1 LQKLKIGKM
10 RVIGELPNDFCK
22 ISLFQWNEK
31 YLVKFELGLYEQTFK
46 IDEYEVADVEELKSL
61 ISEDFIKKVMQRFDN
76 MHADWGKVALN

>member
-1 LQKLKIGKM
+1 M

-46 IDEYEVADVEELKSL
+46 IDEYEVPDVEELKSL
-61 ISEDFIKKVMQRFDN
+61 ITDEFIKKVMKRFDD
-76 MHADWGKVALN
+76 MHTDWGEIAMS

>member
-1 LQKLKIGKM
+1 M

-61 ISEDFIKKVMQRFDN
+61 ISEGFIKKVMKRFDD
-76 MHADWGKVALN
+76 MHTDWGEVALS

>member
-1 LQKLKIGKM
+1 M

-61 ISEDFIKKVMQRFDN
+61 ISEDFIKKVMKRFDE
-76 MHADWGKVALN
+76 MHADWGSIALT

>member
-1 LQKLKIGKM
+1 M

-61 ISEDFIKKVMQRFDN
+61 ISDEFIKKVMKRFDE
-76 MHADWGKVALN
+76 MHADWGKVALG

>member
-1 LQKLKIGKM
+1 M

-61 ISEDFIKKVMQRFDN
+61 ISEDFIKKVMQRFDD
-76 MHADWGKVALN
+76 MHTDWGEVALN

>member
-1 LQKLKIGKM
+1 M

-61 ISEDFIKKVMQRFDN
+61 ISKEFIQKVMSRFDE
-76 MHADWGKVALN
+76 MHVDWGEIALS

>member
-1 LQKLKIGKM
+1 M
-10 RVIGELPNDFCK
+10 RVIGELPNKFCK

-61 ISEDFIKKVMQRFDN
+61 ISEDFIKKVKQRFDN
-76 MHADWGKVALN
+76 MHADWGEVALG

>member
-1 LQKLKIGKM
+1 M
-10 RVIGELPNDFCK
+10 RVIGELPNNFCK

-61 ISEDFIKKVMQRFDN
+61 ISDNFIKKVMSRFDE
-76 MHADWGKVALN
+76 MHADWGEITLN

>member
-1 LQKLKIGKM
+1 M

-61 ISEDFIKKVMQRFDN
+61 ISEDFIKKVMQRFDD
-76 MHADWGKVALN
+76 MHADWGEVALN

>member
-1 LQKLKIGKM
+1 M

-61 ISEDFIKKVMQRFDN
+61 ISEDFIKKVMKRFDD
-76 MHADWGKVALN
+76 MHADWGEIALD

>member
-1 LQKLKIGKM
+1 M

-61 ISEDFIKKVMQRFDN
+61 ISEDFIKKVMQRFDD

>member
-1 LQKLKIGKM
+1 M

-61 ISEDFIKKVMQRFDN
+61 ISDDFIKKVMQRFDD
-76 MHADWGKVALN
+76 MHKDWGEIALN